1 MVNNKYKI
9 FLLLMLNLISVGL
22 LNYLAYAQV
31 DNSRIA
37 GMIIKDEK
45 LLVPGMGGGGVL
57 LGSTEKDVMMTR
69 AKSAIKTKSANHDFF
84 KDILKVECQLTLPFN
99 YLYKY
104 NEPEC
109 IIGFFNST
117 VEFIV
122 VWDRRCILIE
132 GVPISQGVMAVVYI
146 YGNYGLA
153 CLREDNRSLY
163 IYAEKGIA
171 LIDEDNNDTIDG
183 VIIFKTGS

>member
-1 MVNNKYKI
+1 MVKNKYKI
-9 FLLLMLNLISVGL
+9 FLLLMLCLISVGL

-31 DNSRIA
+31 DNTSIA

-45 LLVPGMGGGGVL
+45 LIVHGMGGGGVL
-57 LGSTEKDVMMTR
+57 LGSTEKDVVMTR
-69 AKSAIKTKSANHDFF
+69 AKPAIKTKKTNHDFF
-84 KDILKVECQLTLPFN
+84 KDVLKVESQVTLPFN

-132 GVPISQGVMAVVYI
+132 GVPLSQGVMAVVYI
-146 YGNYGLA
+146 YGNYGLT
-153 CLREDNRSLY
+153 CLREDNRALY

-183 VIIFKTGS
+183 VVIFQTGS

>member
-69 AKSAIKTKSANHDFF
+69 AKSAIKTKKTNHDFF
-84 KDILKVECQLTLPFN
+84 KDVLKVESQVTLPFN
-99 YLYKY
+99 YLYQY
-104 NEPEC
+104 NDPEC

>member
-1 MVNNKYKI
+1 
-9 FLLLMLNLISVGL
+9 
-22 LNYLAYAQV
+22 
-31 DNSRIA
+31 
-37 GMIIKDEK
+37 
-45 LLVPGMGGGGVL
+45 GGVL

>member
-69 AKSAIKTKSANHDFF
+69 AK
-84 KDILKVECQLTLPFN
+84 
-99 YLYKY
+99 
-104 NEPEC
+104 
-109 IIGFFNST
+109 
-117 VEFIV
+117 
-122 VWDRRCILIE
+122 
-132 GVPISQGVMAVVYI
+132 
-146 YGNYGLA
+146 
-153 CLREDNRSLY
+153 
-163 IYAEKGIA
+163 
-171 LIDEDNNDTIDG
+171 
-183 VIIFKTGS
+183 